1 MRWWG
6 WLLLTG
12 LVVELMLTA
21 ALLALVGWLR
31 RRDPMARP
39 PISPRETP
47 LSPLAESE
55 SKSESEP
62 ETDDLWGCGCA
73 MLLAML
79 LVDGGLLW
87 LAWRAGWF
95 AE

>member
-1 MRWWG
+1 ME
-6 WLLLTG
+6 LL
-12 LVVELMLTA
+12 LTA

-39 PISPRETP
+39 PVPPAEMRSPP
-47 LSPLAESE
+47 SAKSASAESE
-55 SKSESEP
+55 S
-62 ETDDLWGCGCA
+62 DDLWGCGCA
-73 MLLAML
+73 MLVAML

-95 AE
+95 TD